1 MDTRQD
7 VQRLIR
13 LYGTQVAD
21 ATHQRVAEQVL
32 HTLHLNGRIDL
43 DYLLSDDGRQM
54 IRRMVRE
61 ATPEEN

>member
-1 MDTRQD
+1 MDTQFE

-32 HTLHLNGRIDL
+32 HALHLNGSIDL
-43 DYLLSDDGRQM
+43 DYLLSEGGRQM

-61 ATPEEN
+61 ATLEEN